1 MEIDPDQFLKDL
13 EDELIDEIIEPLD
26 PTIKNVLEKTSLKW
40 IFVGGKGGVG
50 KTTSSCSIAT
60 LLASV
65 RESVLI
71 ISTDPAHNLS
81 DAFSQRFSK
90 DPTLVDG
97 FENLYA
103 MEIEPTLEGDEN
115 DIFSNKDLSFLKQ
128 LALSI
133 PGIDE
138 AMGFAAVMRLVQSMK
153 FDVIVFDTAPT
164 GHTLRL
170 LSLPNTLNSG
180 FDKILKVKNKFSG
193 IFSQISGMFGGFETN
208 AEDME
213 VKLEQ
218 TKQTIEDINTQ
229 FKNPDLTTFICVC
242 IPEFLSVYE
251 TERLVQELKKFRI
264 NVDNIIINQVLFPE
278 KEGNCKFCNARVKM
292 QKKYIDL
299 ITDLY
304 EHFHVTKM
312 PLQDHEIRGT
322 DDLKNFA
329 RILSQNYEEIYNNRS
344 H

>member
-1 MEIDPDQFLKDL
+1 MEEIDPDQFLKDL
-13 EDELIDEIIEPLD
+13 EDELIDELIDPPN
-26 PTIKNVLEKTSLKW
+26 PTIQNILDKTSLKW

-60 LLASV
+60 LLATV

-81 DAFSQRFSK
+81 DAFSQKFSK
-90 DPTLVDG
+90 DPTLVNG
-97 FENLYA
+97 YENLFA
-103 MEIEPTLEGDEN
+103 MEIEPTLDGDDN

-180 FDKILKVKNKFSG
+180 FEKILKVKNKFSG
-193 IFSQISGMFGGFETN
+193 IFSQISSMFGGSDQTN
-208 AEDME
+208 VEDME

-218 TKQTIEDINTQ
+218 TKQTIEEIHTQ
-229 FKNPDLTTFICVC
+229 FRNSELTTFICVC

-251 TERLVQELKKFRI
+251 TERLVQELKKFKI
-264 NVDNIIINQVLFPE
+264 DVDNIIINQVLFPE
-278 KEGNCKFCNARVKM
+278 KGNECKFCHARVRM

-299 ITDLY
+299 ISDLY
-304 EHFHVTKM
+304 EHFHVIKM

-329 RILSQNYEEIYNNRS
+329 RLLTQNYQEIYNNL
-344 H
+344 

>member
-1 MEIDPDQFLKDL
+1 M
-13 EDELIDEIIEPLD
+13 
-26 PTIKNVLEKTSLKW
+26 
-40 IFVGGKGGVG
+40 
-50 KTTSSCSIAT
+50 
-60 LLASV
+60 
-65 RESVLI
+65 
-71 ISTDPAHNLS
+71 
-81 DAFSQRFSK
+81 
-90 DPTLVDG
+90 
-97 FENLYA
+97 
-103 MEIEPTLEGDEN
+103 
-115 DIFSNKDLSFLKQ
+115 DLSFLKQ

-193 IFSQISGMFGGFETN
+193 IFSQISGMFGGGFETN

-251 TERLVQELKKFRI
+251 TERLVQELK
-264 NVDNIIINQVLFPE
+264 NS
-278 KEGNCKFCNARVKM
+278 G
-292 QKKYIDL
+292 
-299 ITDLY
+299 
-304 EHFHVTKM
+304 
-312 PLQDHEIRGT
+312 
-322 DDLKNFA
+322 
-329 RILSQNYEEIYNNRS
+329 
-344 H
+344 